1 MHPKPA
7 VVPHA
12 WSPNTQEAEAGDI
25 CELEGSLV
33 YIEFQTSQ
41 EDLISKKQQH
51 KLQPKK
57 KINTFIEKHNQ
68 SRQHINYIIQK

>member
-12 WSPNTQEAEAGDI
+12 WSTNTQEAEAGDI

-41 EDLISKKQQH
+41 GYIWIRRFPVQQASAS
-51 KLQPKK
+51 LY
-57 KINTFIEKHNQ
+57 FL
-68 SRQHINYIIQK
+68 S